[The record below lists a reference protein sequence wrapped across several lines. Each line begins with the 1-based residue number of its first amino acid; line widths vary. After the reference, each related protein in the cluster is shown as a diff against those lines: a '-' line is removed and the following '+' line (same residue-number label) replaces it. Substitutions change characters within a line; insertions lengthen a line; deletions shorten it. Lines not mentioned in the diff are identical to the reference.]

1 MTFNETIKKK
11 NGEIQIN
18 IKKYKKLNN
27 EIKIAVINQSIKKLK
42 KNYYDIRSKKV
53 DNLLLNK

>member
-1 MTFNETIKKK
+1 MKLLKKER
-11 NGEIQIN
+11 EIQIN

-42 KNYYDIRSKKV
+42 KNYYDIRSKK
-53 DNLLLNK
+53 